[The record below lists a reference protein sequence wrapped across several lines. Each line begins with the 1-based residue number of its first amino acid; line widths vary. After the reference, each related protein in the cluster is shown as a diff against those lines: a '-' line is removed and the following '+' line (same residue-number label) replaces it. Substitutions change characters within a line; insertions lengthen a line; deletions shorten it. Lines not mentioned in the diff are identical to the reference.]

1 VKFQLGGRAEFRIYT
16 FKETEHMKKLVL
28 VALLLMMATFVV
40 ASAQSSDTII
50 WSISGDIST
59 LNRALVTDGNSF
71 AVLGALFDGLFR
83 SNPET
88 GLPEPNLATW
98 TVSDDGTVYTFT
110 LKEGLKWSDGE
121 PITAADVKFTYD
133 AIMSD
138 KVESPH
144 KTAMASIASV
154 DVVDDRT
161 VTVTLNTADCTIWGS
176 LNGMSALVPTP
187 SHLYAADFSDFMTN
201 PNNLAPTAASG
212 PFMFDAHSAGEFVRL
227 TANPNWHGGSV
238 QIPNIVYRIVSDPA
252 LLNQAL
258 ETDSVDYGFMYPDQ
272 LAQIPNPENYNTFLY
287 PNANAPIV
295 IMNFQDSENPQN
307 AYDADG
313 NLVELTPNKFFG
325 DIRVR
330 QAIAMGYDKAA
341 LALTQGENSGSVPLS
356 GPIVPSF
363 YNPYD
368 MSDIAPW
375 AYDPEKATALLA
387 EAGWTDTNG
396 NGTVDKDGVEFEVDL
411 VYSKLVDL
419 WSNAALIMQDQL
431 SQIGIKINIVEQEWS
446 AYLGNVL
453 LPGKY
458 DITIVGFGGGNEV
471 DGIAYNLLHSKNVV
485 IGGGGFNLAAYV
497 NPRVDE
503 LLDQARTTPGCA
515 VEDRLPLYHE
525 MQQIVHDE
533 VAYDWLVSTTQV
545 HVMNKRIQEAYIGLW
560 DSTPPIS
567 FPGWSISG

>member
-1 VKFQLGGRAEFRIYT
+1 
-16 FKETEHMKKLVL
+16 MKKLVL

-40 ASAQSSDTII
+40 ASAQSSDTVI
-50 WSISGDIST
+50 WSISGDVST
-59 LNRALVTDGNSF
+59 LNPALVTDGNSF
-71 AVLGALFDGLFR
+71 TVMDALFDGLFHA
-83 SNPET
+83 NPDT
-88 GLPEPNLATW
+88 GLPEPELATW
-98 TVSDDGTVYTFT
+98 TISDDGAVYTFT
-110 LKEGLKWSDGE
+110 LKEGLKWSDGQ
-121 PITAADVKFTYD
+121 PLTSADVKFTYD

-138 KVESPH
+138 VVESPR
-144 KTAMASIASV
+144 KTDMASIASV
-154 DVVDDRT
+154 EVVDDQT
-161 VTVTLNTADCTIWGS
+161 FVVTLTSANCTIWG
-176 LNGMSALVPTP
+176 NGFGSLVPLP

-201 PNNLAPTAASG
+201 ENNLAPTAVSG
-212 PFMFDAHSAGEFVRL
+212 RYLFDSYSAGEFVRL
-227 TANPNWHGGSV
+227 SVNPDYYDGVSN
-238 QIPNIVYRIVSDPA
+238 IPNVIYRIVTDPA
-252 LLNQAL
+252 LLNQSL
-258 ETDSVDYGFMYPDQ
+258 ETNTIDYAFMYPDQ
-272 LAQIPNPENYNTFLY
+272 LAQLPNPENYSTFLY
-287 PNANAPIV
+287 PNANSPIV
-295 IMNFQDSENPQN
+295 IMNFQDPANPQN

-313 NLVELTPNKFFG
+313 NPVELVPNKFFG

-341 LALTQGENSGSVPLS
+341 LALTQGESAGSVPLS

-363 YNPYD
+363 YSAYD

-453 LPGKY
+453 LPGKF
-458 DITIVGFGGGNEV
+458 DLTIVGFGGGTEV
-471 DGIAYNLLHSKNVV
+471 DGIAYNLLHSKNVI
-485 IGGGGFNLAAYV
+485 IGGGGFNLAGYV

-503 LLDQARTTPGCA
+503 LLDQARTMPGCA
-515 VEDRLPLYHE
+515 VADRLPLYHE
-525 MQQIVHDE
+525 MQQIVRDE

-545 HVMNKRIQEAYIGLW
+545 HVLNSRLNDAYIGQW
-560 DSTPPIS
+560 DSLLPVS

>member
-1 VKFQLGGRAEFRIYT
+1 
-16 FKETEHMKKLVL
+16 MKKFVL
-28 VALLLMMATFVV
+28 VALLLMMATFAV
-40 ASAQSSDTII
+40 ASAQTSDTVI
-50 WSISGDIST
+50 WSITGDIST

-71 AVLGALFDGLFR
+71 TVLGALFDGLFIP
-83 SNPET
+83 NPET

-110 LKEGLKWSDGE
+110 LLEGLKWSDGE
-121 PITAADVKFTYD
+121 PITSADVKFTYD

-138 KVESPH
+138 VVESPH
-144 KTAMASIASV
+144 KTAMGSIASV

-161 VTVTLNTADCTIWGS
+161 FTITLKSPDCTIWGS
-176 LNGMSALVPTP
+176 LGGFSALTPLP

-201 PNNLAPTAASG
+201 PNNLAPTATSG
-212 PFMFDAHSAGEFVRL
+212 AFMFDSYSAGEYVRL
-227 TANPNWHGGSV
+227 TANPNWHGGSLN
-238 QIPNIVYRIVSDPA
+238 INNIVYRIITDTA

-258 ETDSVDYGFMYPDQ
+258 ETDTVDYGFLYPDQ
-272 LAQIPNPENYNTFLY
+272 LAQITNTDIFNTFLY
-287 PNANAPIV
+287 PNPEAPIV
-295 IMNFQDSENPQN
+295 IMNSQDSANPQN

-313 NLVELTPNKFFG
+313 NPVQLVPNKFFG

-341 LALTQGENSGSVPLS
+341 LALTQGETSGSVQLS

-363 YNPYD
+363 YGTYD

-375 AYDPEKATALLA
+375 SYDPEKATALLA

-411 VYSKLVDL
+411 IYSKITDL

-485 IGGGGFNLAAYV
+485 MGGGGFNLAAYV

-503 LLDQARTTPGCA
+503 LLDQARTMPGCA
-515 VEDRLPLYHE
+515 VADRLPLYHE

-545 HVMNKRIQEAYIGLW
+545 HVLNKRINDAYIGLW
-560 DSTPPIS
+560 DTVPPIS